1 MMHLLETQSRFP
13 TAFPKCV
20 PLPEDSV
27 ILVLKPMSPLLKH
40 NCLINCTYRGTE
52 AAYMTSILSNHMYI
66 STVTPP

>member
-13 TAFPKCV
+13 TAFPKCA
-20 PLPEDSV
+20 PLPEDCV

-40 NCLINCTYRGTE
+40 NYLINCTYRETK

-66 STVTPP
+66 STMTPP